1 MNNITPAQPARSA
14 AGLAPLR
21 TELGA
26 VGVTVLGGPTVV
38 LDLGGLRL
46 IVDPTFDPP
55 GEYPVGSRMLVKTA
69 PPAWAPE
76 RVGAVAAVL
85 LSHDQHADNLD
96 HGGRAFLAT
105 APLVLTTAA
114 AAARLGGTA
123 TALRPGESIDLARP
137 DGATLRVTATPAQH
151 GPPGTEHL
159 TGPVIGF
166 VVSGHQLPTVYVS
179 GDNASLDVVRDIAA
193 RSGAIDI
200 AVIFAGGAQTPLLGD
215 DYLTLSSTMAAEAV
229 CLLGCPRTIVVH
241 VDGWAHVTEPRATVQ
256 RAFAAAGI
264 AETLVA
270 SPLGTTVTL

>member
-1 MNNITPAQPARSA
+1 MNNVMPARPAPSA
-14 AGLAPLR
+14 TDGTPDRAEPGV
-21 TELGA
+21 

-55 GEYPVGSRMLVKTA
+55 GEYPVGSRTLVKTA

-76 RVGAVAAVL
+76 QVGAVSAVL

-96 HGGRAFLAT
+96 RGGRAFLAT

-123 TALRPGESIDLARP
+123 TALIPGESIDLIRP
-137 DGATLRVTATPAQH
+137 DGAPLRVTATAAQH

-193 RSGAIDI
+193 RSAPIDI
-200 AVIFAGGAQTPLLGD
+200 AVIFAGGAKTPLLGD

-229 CLLGCPRTIVVH
+229 RLLGCPRTIIVH
-241 VDGWAHVTEPRATVQ
+241 VDGWAHVTEPRATVE

-270 SPLGTTVTL
+270 TPPGTTVTL